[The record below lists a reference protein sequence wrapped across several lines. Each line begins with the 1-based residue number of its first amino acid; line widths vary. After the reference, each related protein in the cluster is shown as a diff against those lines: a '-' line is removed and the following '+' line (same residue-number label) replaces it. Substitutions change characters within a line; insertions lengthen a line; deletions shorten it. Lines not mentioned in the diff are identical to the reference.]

1 MSKVNEDTFI
11 YADESGNTGK
21 HIFNEDSPLY
31 YQGAVISV
39 GNIESM
45 VAPIIQR
52 YCTENGL
59 DRLHGYELGEKRVNN
74 ICLEL
79 LEALDGTQWKSE
91 FNII

>member
-45 VAPIIQR
+45 VAR
-52 YCTENGL
+52 
-59 DRLHGYELGEKRVNN
+59 
-74 ICLEL
+74 
-79 LEALDGTQWKSE
+79 
-91 FNII
+91 